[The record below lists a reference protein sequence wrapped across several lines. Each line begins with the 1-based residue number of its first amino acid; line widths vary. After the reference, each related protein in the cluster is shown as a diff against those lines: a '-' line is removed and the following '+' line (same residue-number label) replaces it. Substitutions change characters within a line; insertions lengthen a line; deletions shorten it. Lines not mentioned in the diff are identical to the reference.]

1 MNKFESVPRSPYAE
15 KSPDERLIDEVC
27 EIRTVDVSPSDQ
39 IGYTLLNRHLIGEE
53 CPVVAVGGFLSD
65 LTTVER
71 AWEGIHL
78 AELHRPVLMLDMPG
92 HGLSSPHRFRQTY
105 DLCVRRRIDSQAR
118 PMTEA
123 VQKILRTE
131 DQVDYFGISHGALL
145 SLKMTEQDPEDRVGN
160 VFGIDLP
167 AVKKR
172 WTLGMQL
179 GYIVTDSLIG
189 RKRYFKEIENSPCVQ
204 DFEAFEREFERLG
217 IEEASSFIKNNPGLF
232 LSNLIASVDA
242 RPGAIEAWERIMGE
256 KSTFVKVATAEH
268 SSVSDHRAIGAF
280 IGSLPPE
287 QQRRCRQTVI
297 ENEDHN
303 IGRCQ
308 LMPRSVTWAREA
320 YGDNRAIGG

>member
-1 MNKFESVPRSPYAE
+1 MNRFESVPRSPYAE
-15 KSPDERLIDEVC
+15 KSPDERLIREVC

-78 AELHRPVLMLDMPG
+78 AELHRPILMLDMPG
-92 HGLSSPHRFRQTY
+92 HGLSSPHGFRQTY
-105 DLCVRRRIDSQAR
+105 DLCVRRRVDSQAR

-123 VQKILRTE
+123 VQKTLQPE
-131 DQVDYFGISHGALL
+131 DQIDYFGISHGALL

-160 VFGIDLP
+160 VFSIDLP

-179 GYIVTDSLIG
+179 GYVVIDSLIG
-189 RKRYFKEIENSPCVQ
+189 RKRYFEEIKHNPCSR
-204 DFEAFEREFERLG
+204 DFEAFEREFSELDV
-217 IEEASSFIKNNPGLF
+217 EKADSFIKSNPGLF
-232 LSNLIASVDA
+232 LCNLVASVGA
-242 RPGAIEAWERIMGE
+242 RPVAIETLRRIMEE
-256 KSTFVKVATAEH
+256 KSASVKVMTAER
-268 SSVSDHRAIGAF
+268 SSVSDYRAIEAF
-280 IGSLPPE
+280 IGSLSPE
-287 QQRRCRQTVI
+287 HRQRCRQTVV
-297 ENEDHN
+297 EDEDHN

-308 LMPRSVTWAREA
+308 LMPRSVAYAKEA
-320 YGDNRAIGG
+320 YDS